1 MIITTKAPNLV
12 PRGCDVIVS
21 VKKCNKHTHTSKISV
36 DAIEKA
42 KSISRGVALESINA
56 ASNTS
61 DLNY

>member
-1 MIITTKAPNLV
+1 MVFATKASNLV
-12 PRGCDVIVS
+12 PRSCDAIVL

-42 KSISRGVALESINA
+42 QSISRGVALESINA
-56 ASNTS
+56 VSNTS